1 MAQHLASLE
10 ERNLIRRVRDP
21 NMKRQVLVFLSEAGL
36 KILNELAEPIAEI
49 ETRMLADF
57 SAAEA
62 TRLRSQL
69 SGIRIALSGTAAH

>member
-1 MAQHLASLE
+1 
-10 ERNLIRRVRDP
+10 
-21 NMKRQVLVFLSEAGL
+21 VFLSEAGL